1 MAGKSLRDIDCAI
14 SQTLAVVGE
23 WWTLM
28 IVRNAFHGMHTFDAF
43 QENLGV
49 STSVLASRLKTLTE
63 ANIFRR
69 EQSAVD
75 GRSFEYHLTEKG
87 KDLYTLIIAMK
98 DWGEKWYPNKRGSR
112 IDLLEKSTGNPIR
125 GAVVVASDGRVLN
138 PRDVLPVA
146 GPGADEAML
155 KLLESREL

>member
-28 IVRNAFHGMHTFDAF
+28 IVRNAFHGMRTFDAF
-43 QENLGV
+43 QEDLGV
-49 STSVLASRLKTLTE
+49 STSVLAARLKTLTE

-69 EQSAVD
+69 EQSEVD
-75 GRSFEYHLTEKG
+75 GRSFEYILTEKG
-87 KDLYTLIIAMK
+87 KDLYPLIIAMK
-98 DWGEKWYPNKRGSR
+98 DWGEKWYPNKRGAR
-112 IDLLEKSTGNPIR
+112 IDLLEKSTGKPIR
-125 GAVVVASDGRVLN
+125 GAAVLASDGRVLD
-138 PRDVLPVA
+138 PREVLPVA

-155 KLLESREL
+155 RLLNQ